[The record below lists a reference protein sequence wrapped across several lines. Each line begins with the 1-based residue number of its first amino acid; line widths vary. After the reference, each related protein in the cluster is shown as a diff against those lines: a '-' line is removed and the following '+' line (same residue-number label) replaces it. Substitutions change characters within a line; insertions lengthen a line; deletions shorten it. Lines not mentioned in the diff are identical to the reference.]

1 MCFNGSKHLKIE
13 ENFVAF
19 FYIFQCILTL
29 SLCLAAK
36 IKFTGCVLATV
47 SEKVKEYKFKKSQ
60 IWQ

>member
-29 SLCLAAK
+29 SLCLAK

-47 SEKVKEYKFKKSQ
+47 SKKGKGIKV
-60 IWQ
+60 

>member
-13 ENFVAF
+13 ENFVTF

-47 SEKVKEYKFKKSQ
+47 SKKVKE
-60 IWQ
+60 